1 MGIKAID
8 NMCTLWTI
16 RKITHSLQTYMKH
29 VALEGIEY
37 APWWWSNSGDCS
49 YNTGKEFLKVS
60 STGLDKLVLFRC
72 THWDWVKEKGNRSQQ
87 VSKEFYPLMLY
98 PYLPYPSQLPSPEAE
113 IGFLT
118 SGFFVVQHPRMK
130 CSYLSSPVYS
140 HNIWPE
146 AFFVGEHVTHWK
158 RHITV
163 LFSHAGR

>member
-1 MGIKAID
+1 MGIKAVD

-118 SGFFVVQHPRMK
+118 SGFLLYNTRGWSVHILAVLCILIISDLR
-130 CSYLSSPVYS
+130 LSLWESTLLTEKD
-140 HNIWPE
+140 I
-146 AFFVGEHVTHWK
+146 
-158 RHITV
+158 
-163 LFSHAGR
+163 